1 MGAKAHDVVNAAPK
15 PRYGEASLTDLTPS
29 ILAALD
35 VPGFTNILH
44 VPTGKRVGLLI
55 VDGLGWELL
64 RQYEDDAPFL
74 TSLAQQGRHIT
85 SGFPS
90 TTAASVA
97 SIGTGMTPGE
107 HGLIGYTM
115 ALAGQSQAMNVL
127 QWCIYGPDKQDL
139 SKRLPPEK
147 VQPRETAFQVACADG
162 VDVLLVAPAV
172 HEKSGLSRASIKS
185 GRFRS
190 AVSAGDL
197 VAGMVEGISS
207 GDRVFVYGH
216 HNELDTTGHARGCHS
231 ASWRYTLRQID
242 RMCRSLADALPRGAT
257 LIITGDHGMVDLAPA
272 QKLDLADHPKLAAG
286 VRLMAGE
293 GRARYLYTDQGAA
306 DDVLG
311 VWREVVGDRMWV
323 LSRDEAVAAGWFGP
337 SVADEVRA
345 RIGDVVAAA
354 HGPIGIFQ
362 RAIDS
367 GQAGLVGHHGSLT
380 PAEQLVPFLTVAA

>member
-1 MGAKAHDVVNAAPK
+1 MNAAPR
-15 PRYGEASLTDLTPS
+15 PRYGEASLADLTPS

-35 VPGFTNILH
+35 VPGFTNTLQLPKGERI
-44 VPTGKRVGLLI
+44 GLLI

-64 RQYEDDAPFL
+64 REYEDHAPFL

-97 SIGTGMTPGE
+97 SIGTGLTPGE
-107 HGLIGYTM
+107 HGLLGYTM
-115 ALAGQSQAMNVL
+115 ALPGHSQAMNVL
-127 QWCIYGPDKQDL
+127 QWCTYGPDKQDL
-139 SKRLPPEK
+139 SKRVPPEQ
-147 VQPRETAFQVACADG
+147 VQPRETAFQTACAHG
-162 VDVLLVAPAV
+162 VDVLLVAPAA
-172 HEKSGLSRASIKS
+172 HEKSGLSRAGIKG

-197 VAGMVEGISS
+197 VAGMVEGLA
-207 GDRVFVYGH
+207 GGERVFVYGH

-231 ASWRYTLRQID
+231 DAWRYTLRQID
-242 RMCRSLADALPRGAT
+242 RMCRSLADELPKGTT
-257 LIITGDHGMVDLAPA
+257 LIITGDHGMVDLGPA

-293 GRARYLYTDQGAA
+293 GRARYLYADYGAA
-306 DDVLG
+306 QDVLG
-311 VWREVVGDRMWV
+311 AWREEVGDRMWV
-323 LSRDEAVAAGWFGP
+323 LSRDEAIEAGWFGP
-337 SVADEVRA
+337 WVADEVRA

-354 HGPIGIFQ
+354 SGPIGIFQ
-362 RAIDS
+362 RTIDS

-380 PAEQLVPFLTVAA
+380 PAEQLVPLLKLAA